1 MRYNIFRIHLKTAV
15 MKAGTEKLQKVLCCL
30 LVLICFVN
38 GISATTSIST
48 DPPNNPLATGFN
60 NLIVTA
66 QFSAPTLNTDTCSW
80 FYEGELDSGSGALFY
95 NAVFGGCDPP
105 SPGTY
110 DSITCTEQ
118 TIDGTNHIITTL
130 TITQPLVAGDMKIE
144 VRCATATNATATKTP
159 GPISITVQNCPSS
172 LSYDVVITSSS
183 QTYQASGMFSC
194 PTGDLFYSNGTAL
207 PSSDTTCLANAE
219 WSGQDNLQCW
229 MAPSVTLVS
238 SSIDGNKLTV
248 IEGNDLTLTCNYD
261 DVIPAG
267 DTSRFY
273 IGGNRNTMNQAE
285 PFILSPIQRSDNNK
299 IVLCQAVTNYTDL
312 YPASGRSSNYTLNVL
327 YISESIAN
335 KIETSQFV
343 IKASESNYLLR
354 SDQQLT
360 MNCTPSD
367 ANPPATCSWQ
377 LCSDS
382 RCQTLTS
389 DGGCLITVN
398 LNASSTVT
406 CTAGNR
412 AGNISSAEQ
421 TVDVVPVERQVLF
434 NVSGNNVA
442 NDGSINS
449 TTYLGESIMMYCSV
463 PYENELSITYSLKLP
478 NNSAVAQSSIQ
489 FLSVSRFDTGSYE
502 CHTNDQF
509 GNFSAAIYLNVIYA
523 ATQDEIPTCNW
534 NLNETGICSVVFFS
548 NPNSQFV
555 SLSKG
560 EQTVASDGSMT
571 ITPTGDQGQQTFTFN
586 RTNVENSDVGRYNLT
601 VKSSSSSL
609 FPNSVLYFNIVIEGN
624 GGPPGTSG
632 LSTGAIAGIIAG
644 VVMVILCAAGYGVY
658 RWRRGSQKKNG
669 SPSNEPYPNG
679 SDNHAEGGGTTH
691 SNPAFNGDPEKELKI
706 NPIYASGGPT
716 YAQVD
721 KKNKSKN
728 ASGDNFSGNGAS
740 TSRDQPGAAYAQVD
754 VKKKKK
760 KKGSSEKEEKINP
773 IYEAGDQPAPIEE
786 AYAEV
791 DKKKSKKGSDEKEER
806 INPLYGS
813 SESPDQVEA
822 AYAEVDK
829 KKKKKNKKGSS
840 EKEEKVNPLYV
851 SSDQPEPTEAAYAE
865 VDKNKKKK
873 QSAKEERINPLY
885 EASSSQDQVEAAY
898 AEVDK
903 SKKKQKTPARDTTQ
917 VEEASNATYADVN
930 KPKKKK
936 KPPPPSRQTTD
947 ATQVE
952 ESSNA
957 TYAEVNKPKKK
968 QKPPSRANNAGGDGS
983 YDDVDLHG
991 SSSTKID
998 PQKLMQGISQRRQ
1011 QWSQN

>member
-1 MRYNIFRIHLKTAV
+1 MEELYFAIV
-15 MKAGTEKLQKVLCCL
+15 LQ
-30 LVLICFVN
+30 LIA
-38 GISATTSIST
+38 GISAATTIST
-48 DPPNNPLATGFN
+48 APPNNPLATGFN

-66 QFSAPTLNTDTCSW
+66 QFPAPTSNTDACFW
-80 FYEGELDSGSGALFY
+80 FYGGELDSGSGASFY
-95 NAVFGGCDPP
+95 SGAFGCDPP
-105 SPGTY
+105 VPGTY
-110 DSITCTEQ
+110 DNITCTEQ
-118 TIDGTNHIITTL
+118 IIDGTNH
-130 TITQPLVAGDMKIE
+130 TITILAIGQPLVAGNLNIE
-144 VRCATATNATATKTP
+144 VRCTFATTP
-159 GPISITVQNCPSS
+159 GPINRTVQNCKSS
-172 LSYDVVITSSS
+172 LPYDVIVDATSRIFNSS
-183 QTYQASGMFSC
+183 GKFACSNG
-194 PTGDLFYSNGTAL
+194 GDLFYSNDTML
-207 PSSDTTCLANAE
+207 TSSDTTCLESAE
-219 WSGQDNLQCW
+219 WSGQNNLQCW
-229 MAPSVTLVS
+229 TAPSVTLAS
-238 SSIDGNKLTV
+238 SSIDGIELTV
-248 IEGNDLTLTCNYD
+248 IEGNNLTLNCNYN
-261 DVIPAG
+261 DVLPAG
-267 DTSRFY
+267 DTSRLY
-273 IGGNRNTMNQAE
+273 VGGNTYTGTQGE
-285 PFILSPIQRSDNNK
+285 PFILSTLQRSDNNK
-299 IVLCQAVTNYTDL
+299 IVLCQAVTPYTDL
-312 YPASGRSSNYTLNVL
+312 NSASGRSSNYTLNVL

-335 KIETSQFV
+335 KIATSQFV
-343 IKASESNYLLR
+343 IESSESNYLLR

-360 MNCTPSD
+360 MNCNPSD

-389 DGGCLITVN
+389 DGGCLISVD

-406 CTAGNR
+406 CAASNI
-412 AGNISSAEQ
+412 AGNITSAEQ
-421 TVDVVPVERQVLF
+421 TVDVVPVERQVQF
-434 NVSGNNVA
+434 NVSGSSITNY
-442 NDGSINS
+442 GSINS
-449 TTYLGESIMMYCSV
+449 TTYLGENIMISCSV
-463 PYENELSITYSLKLP
+463 SYENELSTTYSLKLP
-478 NNSAVAQSSIQ
+478 DNSSVAESSIQ
-489 FLSVSRFDTGSYE
+489 FPSVSRFDTGGYD

-534 NLNETGICSVVFFS
+534 NLNETGICSVLFFS

-560 EQTVASDGSMT
+560 EQTVASDDST
-571 ITPTGDQGQQTFTFN
+571 VIKSTGDQGQQTFTFN
-586 RTNVENSDVGRYNLT
+586 RKFVENSDVGRYNLT
-601 VKSSSSSL
+601 VKSSNNSL
-609 FPNSVLYFNIVIEGN
+609 FPNSVLYFNIVIGGN
-624 GGPPGTSG
+624 GEPPGTPG

-644 VVMVILCAAGYGVY
+644 VVVVILCAAGYGVY
-658 RWRRGSQKKNG
+658 RWRRGPQKKNG
-669 SPSNEPYPNG
+669 SPSNELYPNG
-679 SDNHAEGGGTTH
+679 TDNHAEGATH

-706 NPIYASGGPT
+706 NPIYASGGPP

-760 KKGSSEKEEKINP
+760 KKGSNEKEEKINP

-791 DKKKSKKGSDEKEER
+791 EKKKNKKGSDEKEER

-813 SESPDQVEA
+813 SQSPDQVEA

-829 KKKKKNKKGSS
+829 KKKKKNKKGSNQKEERINPLYGSSQSPDQVEAAYAEVDKKKKKRNKKGSS

-851 SSDQPEPTEAAYAE
+851 SSDQPEATEAAYAE

-903 SKKKQKTPARDTTQ
+903 SKKKPKAPARDT
-917 VEEASNATYADVN
+917 
-930 KPKKKK
+930 
-936 KPPPPSRQTTD
+936 
-947 ATQVE
+947 TQVE

-968 QKPPSRANNAGGDGS
+968 KKPPPPNTTQVEESSNATYTEVNKPKKKKKPPPPSRENNAGGDGS

-991 SSSTKID
+991 SSSTPK
-998 PQKLMQGISQRRQ
+998 
-1011 QWSQN
+1011 